1 MAINLTGQPDAGGGV
16 LKVPLSDRDHVLGPP
31 DAPLTLVEYGD
42 YQCPHCGKAYA
53 IVEQVRERFA
63 GRLRFAFRHFP
74 LAKMH
79 PKARLA
85 AEAAE
90 EAAAQGKFWAMHGL
104 LFTHQQAL
112 DPAHLLEYAKET
124 GLDVDRFR
132 RDLEAHVHA
141 NRVQENV
148 SGGVRSG
155 VNGTPTFFINGRRHN
170 GGYELESL
178 VEGLTAADRES

>member
-1 MAINLTGQPDAGGGV
+1 MATNLTGQSDAGEGR
-16 LKVPLSDRDHVLGPP
+16 LKVPLSDRDHVAGPA
-31 DAPLTLVEYGD
+31 DAPLTLIEYGD
-42 YQCPHCGKAYA
+42 YQCPHCGKAYG

-90 EAAAQGKFWAMHGL
+90 EAAVQGKFWDIHRL
-104 LFTHQQAL
+104 LFEHQKDL
-112 DPAHLLEYAKET
+112 DPAHLLEYAKAA
-124 GLDVDRFR
+124 GLDEDRFR
-132 RDLEAHVHA
+132 RDLEGHVHA
-141 NRVQENV
+141 ARVQEDV

-178 VEGLTAADRES
+178 VDGLTEAGGT